1 MRADWTLRDPAISV
15 ALGQLGRSGVPV
27 YVLYRKD
34 QAPVVLSEVLTVTE
48 VEQLL
53 AQW

>member
-15 ALGQLGRSGVPV
+15 ALGEHGRSGVPV

-34 QAPVVLSEVLTVTE
+34 LAPVVLSEVLTASE
-48 VEQLL
+48 VQQLL